1 MGSKEATHVT
11 GEVQGYGGGVEE
23 GTTRKSRTHKVKGD
37 MMLESIP
44 PDVHDI
50 YKRILIVL
58 AILVT
63 LISARKLFPEFFQC
77 HSPECQK
84 MHRGEP

>member
-1 MGSKEATHVT
+1 
-11 GEVQGYGGGVEE
+11 
-23 GTTRKSRTHKVKGD
+23 
-37 MMLESIP
+37 MLESIP

-50 YKRILIVL
+50 YKRILIIL

-77 HSPECQK
+77 QSPECQRT
-84 MHRGEP
+84 HRGEP